1 MATSAR
7 VNFRPAK
14 LLLSLALASV
24 FSSAS
29 AYSLVDAYQDALG
42 NDAELAAARA
52 SLEADKQLIPLAR
65 SQTLPS
71 IGASAGISREWFDP
85 SGLPSRTYNS
95 QLYGVSL
102 SYPIYDAQS
111 SVAVDQSRL
120 QVKIS
125 EARLAAAEQ
134 DLVLRVAEAFFNV
147 LAAENDLATTQA
159 EKTAIGEQ
167 LAAAKRNF
175 EVGTATI
182 TDQQEAQAR
191 FDLAVAQELAAE
203 NTLEVQR
210 SALQTLTGKPASPLD
225 DLITGAE
232 LTSPQPA
239 VESAWTDQARTANLQ
254 VQQALLGTE
263 VAKREIDRQRYAG
276 RPTLNA
282 VGSVGHTRNPSSS
295 AVGVRANSASLGLEL
310 AVPLYTGGAITAGV
324 VQAGASLD
332 EANSTLE
339 VARRQ
344 AEQGARQLFLGLNS
358 GLSQVRALEAAE
370 KSSKLALDSNRLGY
384 RVGVRIN
391 IDVLNAQQQLFST
404 QRDLARA
411 RYDVLVNG
419 LRLKSSTAS
428 LSADDLREVS
438 ALLEPIKPAETQK
451 PAAKAPKKS
460 KKAKKTKK

>member
-1 MATSAR
+1 MASRARVKITSAR
-7 VNFRPAK
+7 
-14 LLLSLALASV
+14 LMLSVVMATV
-24 FSSAS
+24 YSSAS
-29 AYSLVDAYQDALG
+29 AYSLVEAYQDALD

-71 IGASAGISREWFDP
+71 IGASADISRERFDP
-85 SGLPSRTYNS
+85 SGLPARTFTS
-95 QLYGVSL
+95 QVYGVSL
-102 SYPIYDAQS
+102 SYPLYNAQN
-111 SVAVDQSRL
+111 SVAVDQSKL
-120 QVKIS
+120 QVNIS

-134 DLVLRVAEAFFNV
+134 DLVLRVAEAFFDV

-203 NTLEVQR
+203 NALEVQR
-210 SALQTLTGKPASPLD
+210 SALQTLTGKPAEQLD
-225 DLITGAE
+225 DLAPGAE
-232 LTSPQPA
+232 LKSPQPT
-239 VESAWTDQARTANLQ
+239 VESAWTAQARSANLQ
-254 VQQALLGTE
+254 VQQAMLGAE

-276 RPTLNA
+276 RPSLNA
-282 VGSVGHTRNPSSS
+282 IGSVAHTRNPSSS
-295 AVGVRANSASLGLEL
+295 AVGVRANTAAVGLQL
-310 AVPLYTGGAITAGV
+310 SVPLYTGGAITAGV
-324 VQAGASLD
+324 TQAGASLD

-344 AEQGARQLFLGLNS
+344 AEQGARQLYLGLIS
-358 GLSQVRALEAAE
+358 GLSQVKALEAAE
-370 KSSKLALDSNRLGY
+370 KSSQLALDSNRLGY

-428 LSADDLREVS
+428 LSAQDLSEVS
-438 ALLEPIKPAETQK
+438 ALLAPVELVEAEDAADAPADKKP
-451 PAAKAPKKS
+451 
-460 KKAKKTKK
+460 KAKK

>member
-1 MATSAR
+1 MATFAR
-7 VNFRPAK
+7 VNFHPSK
-14 LLLSLALASV
+14 LLLGLAMASA
-24 FSSAS
+24 FSSAN
-29 AYSLVDAYQDALG
+29 AYSLIEAYEDALS

-52 SLEADKQLIPLAR
+52 SLEADRQLIPLAR

-71 IGASAGISREWFDP
+71 IGASAEVSRERFDP
-85 SGLPSRTYNS
+85 SGLPARSFTS
-95 QLYGVSL
+95 QVYGVSL
-102 SYPIYDAQS
+102 SYPLYNAQNA
-111 SVAVDQSRL
+111 VAVDQSKL
-120 QVKIS
+120 QVSIS

-134 DLVLRVAEAFFNV
+134 DLVLRVAEAYFNV

-159 EKTAIGEQ
+159 EKTAIEEQ

-191 FDLAVAQELAAE
+191 FDLAVAQELGAQ

-210 SALQTLTGKPASPLD
+210 SALQTLTGKPVDRLD
-225 DLITGAE
+225 DLEAGAE
-232 LTSPQPA
+232 LKGPAPA
-239 VESAWTDQARTANLQ
+239 VEGAWTDQARSANLQ
-254 VQQALLGTE
+254 VQQALLGAE
-263 VAKREIDRQRYAG
+263 VAKREIDRQRYAS
-276 RPTLNA
+276 RPSLNA
-282 VGSVGHTRNPSSS
+282 IGSVAHSRNPSST
-295 AVGVRANSASLGLEL
+295 AVGIKANTASLGLQL
-310 AVPLYTGGAITAGV
+310 SVPLYTGGAITASV
-324 VQAGASLD
+324 AQAGASLN

-344 AEQGARQLFLGLNS
+344 AEQGARQLYLALIS
-358 GLSQVRALEAAE
+358 GLSQVKALEAAE
-370 KSSKLALDSNRLGY
+370 KSSQLALDSNRLGY

-428 LSADDLREVS
+428 LSAEDLSEVS
-438 ALLEPIKPAETQK
+438 ALLKPVAEQVEAAT
-451 PAAKAPKKS
+451 PAAP
-460 KKAKKTKK
+460 TR